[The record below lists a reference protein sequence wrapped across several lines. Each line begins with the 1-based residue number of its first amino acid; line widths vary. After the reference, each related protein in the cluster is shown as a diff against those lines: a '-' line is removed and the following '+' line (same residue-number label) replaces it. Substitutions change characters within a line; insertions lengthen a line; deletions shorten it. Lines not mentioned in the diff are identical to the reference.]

1 MTTIARRE
9 FIHSAVGLAWAALAG
24 PSLLAEVETG
34 SQTIPLADAPASLP
48 KRDYRSKPFRM
59 AVAFGDSITVG
70 WTATSRELCW
80 VNRLADS
87 VNESQLVPMNMVNS
101 GSGGD
106 VVSPRSAGY
115 GQFGKPSAMERYQK
129 HVVEHRPD
137 LVTIAY
143 GVNDARAGTPVGQFA
158 EDLRKIVLDIKSKTG
173 ALIVLVS
180 TSYMTDFERYP
191 PFNRGSVAAFEAYNA
206 AIRRLSEE
214 CDVLYA
220 DVFSALGAA
229 RWTVDPEDGVHPNNL
244 GHKVIADCVFNVL
257 AGNCSG
263 LAEKA
268 LESRK
273 NFKPWQDESALQ
285 TISK

>member
-106 VVSPRSAGY
+106 VVSPEAQATVSSESPVRWSAT
-115 GQFGKPSAMERYQK
+115 KNTWWS
-129 HVVEHRPD
+129 
-137 LVTIAY
+137 T
-143 GVNDARAGTPVGQFA
+143 
-158 EDLRKIVLDIKSKTG
+158 VLT
-173 ALIVLVS
+173 
-180 TSYMTDFERYP
+180 
-191 PFNRGSVAAFEAYNA
+191 
-206 AIRRLSEE
+206 
-214 CDVLYA
+214 
-220 DVFSALGAA
+220 
-229 RWTVDPEDGVHPNNL
+229 W
-244 GHKVIADCVFNVL
+244 
-257 AGNCSG
+257 
-263 LAEKA
+263 
-268 LESRK
+268 
-273 NFKPWQDESALQ
+273 
-285 TISK
+285 